1 MLRLQDVSVELDRK
15 EVQQALNIAFDED
28 QKQALQF
35 IQEVLAKKLKKKLT
49 PQ

>member
-1 MLRLQDVSVELDRK
+1 MLRIQDISVELDRT

-28 QKQALQF
+28 QEQALQF
-35 IQEVLAKKLKKKLT
+35 IREVLAKKLEKKLT